1 MGLTLPV
8 NERVNKALRGLDSPR
23 RFQGDR
29 VMLRNLKPIFATLV
43 CLLTLAA
50 MVAITSGQSG
60 RKQKKAEPQ
69 PPVQGVNQPEART
82 VPEPEVTPDKPKE
95 KDPGRSVMVSTSM
108 ADIGISSFYPDAAR
122 RGCIDELRNALRA
135 IQISEERN
143 QHRSDAIKYAKD
155 GDRTYV
161 VWMEFEVDRMGT
173 SRYGF
178 DLRYTVFEPKTA
190 KVVSS
195 GYGYPQQPS
204 GPISLPPIG
213 TGSADIYADWAGR
226 DVARQVMKRLG
237 WLM

>member
-1 MGLTLPV
+1 MRHKNNRTTALLFCLLMLPV
-8 NERVNKALRGLDSPR
+8 IAL
-23 RFQGDR
+23 
-29 VMLRNLKPIFATLV
+29 A
-43 CLLTLAA
+43 
-50 MVAITSGQSG
+50 QSG

-95 KDPGRSVMVSTSM
+95 KDPGRSVMVSTAM

-122 RGCIDELRNALRA
+122 RGCIDELRRALRT

-143 QHRSDAIKYAKD
+143 QHRSDAIKSAKESD
-155 GDRTYV
+155 HMYV

-178 DLRYTVFEPKTA
+178 DLRYTIMEPKTA
-190 KVVSS
+190 RIAGS
-195 GYGYPQQPS
+195 GYGYPQQPT
-204 GPISLPPIG
+204 GPLSLPPIG
-213 TGSADIYADWAGR
+213 AGSADIYADWAGR

-237 WLM
+237 WIP